1 MTERE
6 RHPQGESAR
15 WLFYL
20 AAWGVSSVMVGA
32 LLGRYLKQVSAE
44 YPLSEPGATPA
55 SKIAGPRRDAS

>member
-20 AAWGVSSVMVGA
+20 AAWGVSSVMAGV
-32 LLGRYLKQVSAE
+32 LLGRHLKQVSAD
-44 YPLSEPGATPA
+44 YPLAEPSATPT
-55 SKIAGPRRDAS
+55 SKIAGPRPGAS